1 MSSLWYSLGVAGYLE
16 NNARSAKLNTG
27 TIKIMERL
35 FKESLAGSAGFGYH
49 PLSLPQ
55 PEGFLF

>member
-49 PLSLPQ
+49 PLSLP
-55 PEGFLF
+55 